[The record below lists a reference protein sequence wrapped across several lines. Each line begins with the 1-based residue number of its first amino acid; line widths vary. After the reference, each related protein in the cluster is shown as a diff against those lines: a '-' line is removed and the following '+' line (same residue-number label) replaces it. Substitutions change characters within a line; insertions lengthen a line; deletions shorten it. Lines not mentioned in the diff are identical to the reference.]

1 MIKAACHI
9 HSEWSYDGKWSLPKL
24 AAEFGQ
30 RGYGVLLMNEHD
42 RGFTEARLLEY
53 CEACAR
59 ASTEQVLIVPGIEY
73 SDADNI
79 VHTLVWGPVSFLGE
93 ALPTM
98 ELLQK
103 VDAEKGVAVFA
114 HPSRKEAW
122 RKFDQQWS
130 SKLLGVEIWNR
141 KTDGWAPSQT
151 AVPLIQGTS
160 LLPFVGMD
168 FHTQRQFFPLAT
180 ELEIQSPITETS
192 VLECLQSR
200 RCRAMA
206 LRMSL
211 DEFLPQGWCRSGLQA
226 AEYGRRAAALAFRKL
241 KLV

>member
-1 MIKAACHI
+1 VIKAACHI

-24 AAEFGQ
+24 AAEFGR
-30 RGYGVLLMNEHD
+30 RGYRVLLMTEHD

-53 CEACAR
+53 REACAQ
-59 ASTEQVLIVPGIEY
+59 ASTKELLIIPGLEY

-79 VHTLVWGPVSFLGE
+79 VHILTWGLVHFLAE
-93 ALPTM
+93 ALPTF
-98 ELLQK
+98 ELLQR
-103 VDAEKGVAVFA
+103 VEAAEGVAVFA

-122 RKFDQQWS
+122 KKFDPQWS

-180 ELEIQSPITETS
+180 QLEIQSPITETS
-192 VLECLQSR
+192 VLECLKSR
-200 RCRAMA
+200 RCRATA
-206 LRMSL
+206 WSMSL
-211 DEFLPQGWCRSGLQA
+211 DEFLPQGWRRSGLRA
-226 AEYGRRAAALAFRKL
+226 AEYSRRAAALAFRKL

>member
-1 MIKAACHI
+1 VIKAACHI

-24 AAEFGQ
+24 AAEFGR
-30 RGYGVLLMNEHD
+30 RGYRVLLMTEHD

-53 CEACAR
+53 REACDQ
-59 ASTEQVLIVPGIEY
+59 ASTKELLIIPGIEY

-79 VHTLVWGPVSFLGE
+79 VHILTWGLVPFLAK
-93 ALPTM
+93 ALPTF
-98 ELLQK
+98 ELLQR
-103 VDAEKGVAVFA
+103 VEVAEGVAVFA

-122 RKFDQQWS
+122 KKFNPRWS

-141 KTDGWAPSQT
+141 KTDGWAPSK
-151 AVPLIQGTS
+151 AAAPFLKGNS
-160 LLPFVGMD
+160 SLPFVGMD
-168 FHTQRQFFPLAT
+168 FHTQRQFFPLST

-192 VLECLQSR
+192 VLECLKSR
-200 RCRAMA
+200 RCRATA
-206 LRMSL
+206 LGMSL
-211 DEFLPQGWCRSGLQA
+211 DEFLPQGWRRSGLQA

>member
-24 AAEFGQ
+24 AAEFGR
-30 RGYGVLLMNEHD
+30 RGYRVLLMTEHD
-42 RGFTEARLLEY
+42 RGFTQARLLEY
-53 CEACAR
+53 REACAQ
-59 ASTEQVLIVPGIEY
+59 ASSETVLIVPGIEY
-73 SDADNI
+73 SDADNT
-79 VHTLVWGPVSFLGE
+79 VHTLVWGLVSFLGE

-98 ELLQK
+98 ELLK
-103 VDAEKGVAVFA
+103 RVEAAKGAAVFA

-122 RKFDQQWS
+122 KKFDTEWS

-141 KTDGWAPSQT
+141 KADGWAPSR
-151 AVPLIQGTS
+151 AAAPLIKGTS

-192 VLECLQSR
+192 VLECLKSR
-200 RCRAMA
+200 RCRATA
-206 LRMSL
+206 LSMSL
-211 DEFLPQGWCRSGLQA
+211 DEFALQGWRRCGLQA
-226 AEYGRRAAALAFRKL
+226 AEYGRRAATLAFRKL

>member
-1 MIKAACHI
+1 VIKAACHI

-24 AAEFGQ
+24 AAQFG
-30 RGYGVLLMNEHD
+30 RHGYRVLLMTEHD
-42 RGFTEARLLEY
+42 RGFTQARLLEY
-53 CEACAR
+53 REACAQ
-59 ASTEQVLIVPGIEY
+59 ASSETVLIVPGIEY
-73 SDADNI
+73 SDADNT
-79 VHTLVWGPVSFLGE
+79 VHTLVWGLVSFFGE
-93 ALPTM
+93 ALPTI
-98 ELLQK
+98 ELLQR
-103 VDAEKGVAVFA
+103 VNAAKGAAVFA

-122 RKFDQQWS
+122 KKFDPQWS

-151 AVPLIQGTS
+151 AVPLIHGTS

-180 ELEIQSPITETS
+180 ELEIQSPTTETS
-192 VLECLQSR
+192 VLECLKSR
-200 RCRAMA
+200 RCRATA
-206 LRMSL
+206 LNMSL
-211 DEFLPQGWCRSGLQA
+211 NEFQPQGWRRSGLRA